1 MATAVLPIRGVAHP
15 PPNRNGRGNSAD
27 LSRAEIQSTDLAGK
41 PLLNEHDSNE
51 RVGTVLA
58 SWEGPR
64 GELRVA
70 ANVEDPQAQ
79 QQVRD
84 GSLRGLS
91 LGTDMIMNMNGE
103 VAYRGQA
110 ELSVCAEG
118 RRPGTWIDN
127 VNGQVVHAV
136 ETFSSRSASKLLLP
150 R

>member
-1 MATAVLPIRGVAHP
+1 MSAAPLPIRGVAHP
-15 PPNRNGRGNSAD
+15 PPSKKGRDNRAD

-41 PLLNEHDSNE
+41 PLLNEHDSSE

-70 ANVEDPQAQ
+70 ANVEDPVAQ

-136 ETFSSRSASKLLLP
+136 ETFSSRNASKLLLP